1 MNVETKDSWIQTEQ
15 GALFARA
22 WTTQD
27 SAIHDAPIVLLH
39 DSIGCVELWRGFP
52 AALATSTRRTV
63 NAYDRLGFGRSDPH
77 PGRLEIGFI
86 RDEAHTFFPLVRAHF
101 GFDAFVALGHSVG
114 GIMATY
120 CAAQYRAA
128 CQALVTESAQ
138 TYPEDK
144 TLDGIRA
151 AKEQFGQPEHFQRL
165 QRYHGDKTR
174 WVLDAWINTWLSP
187 EFASWSLRDVLPQV
201 RCQTLAIHGTEDE
214 YGSTVHAERI
224 AGSVSGPSEL
234 VLMPGVRHVPHREQ
248 EQQVVSHV
256 ARFLD
261 KLAK

>member
-1 MNVETKDSWIQTEQ
+1 MNVETKDSWIRTEH
-15 GALFARA
+15 GALFARC
-22 WTTQD
+22 WTSPD
-27 SAIHDAPIVLLH
+27 PAIPDAPIVLLH

-52 AALATSTRRTV
+52 ATLAAATRRTV
-63 NAYDRLGFGRSDPH
+63 IAYDRLGFGRSDPH
-77 PGRLEIGFI
+77 PGRLEIDFI
-86 RDEAHTFFPLVRAHF
+86 GDEAHTFFPLVRAHF

-120 CAAQYRAA
+120 CAARYGAA

-138 TYPEDK
+138 TFAEDK

-151 AKEQFGQPEHFQRL
+151 AKEQFRQPEHFQRL
-165 QRYHGDKTR
+165 QRYHGDKTS

-187 EFASWSLRDVLPQV
+187 EFSSWSLGDVLPQV
-201 RCQTLAIHGTEDE
+201 RCPTLAIHGTEDE
-214 YGSTVHAERI
+214 YGSTVHPERI
-224 AGSVSGPSEL
+224 VRSVAGPAEL
-234 VLMPGVRHVPHREQ
+234 ALMPGVRHVPHREQ
-248 EQQVVSHV
+248 EPEVASLV